1 VGPPPAAALTLTTGL
16 PGDSP
21 AFPVRRTLRGCLVPR
36 TTTEPQRNLAT
47 GTLLRPQAEAPLPAA
62 EGPALGRSLRKRAP
76 CPDRSGRTAPGR
88 IHACHSRFSRVPGP
102 LAASGACAI
111 IFHNIAGRFPRLSKG
126 QGKRQ
131 ACHGQRRGH
140 AAGSSHVLQS
150 SHTPSRPSNAT
161 RAFRECRSGITE

>member
-1 VGPPPAAALTLTTGL
+1 MGPPPAAALTLTTGL

-76 CPDRSGRTAPGR
+76 FPDRSGRTAPGR
-88 IHACHSRFSRVPGP
+88 SHAFHSRISRVPGP
-102 LAASGACAI
+102 LAASHRGACAI

-126 QGKRQ
+126 Q
-131 ACHGQRRGH
+131 ATSLPWT
-140 AAGSSHVLQS
+140 AAG
-150 SHTPSRPSNAT
+150 P
-161 RAFRECRSGITE
+161 CGGILARFAIFTHALAPVQHNKKVS